1 MRVKNQMKK
10 TVSLFL
16 FMAAFAFGAV
26 VNPSQSSMVILLDD
40 SGLCDSSSGIWKNMQ
55 IGAFLKDH
63 AFYGKSNSIYCRS
76 YDRSMSPSEA
86 ADSLFKGSNTVF
98 QDALTKWGQ
107 SASDLTNRPNKFII
121 IAEGVAGL
129 AVREYIQSKDYQG
142 EIDNVIF
149 FNTPHEGTGYADQYL
164 LNGSSALDKS
174 KTSSDYSEIIPLALT
189 VYLVGGELLEELMM
203 KLLKEAVLGMAQNSG
218 NIKGNFDAFFKGRDE
233 SYKSLMYLAQDL
245 DVEDKAYNDVKEA
258 AQKKGLVL
266 KDYAG
271 STQLL
276 NSYSMLNVY
285 DHPAYNTVYSY
296 GFPTIGNGRRTLDD
310 FADQPKNHVSKE
322 KIQKVLTESVS
333 ATLRKN
339 EKDFVEEHVKRVVSN
354 AMSGDYAS
362 NAMQAASSIAS
373 ELNIPVGQISGYV
386 QDIST
391 LSKLKFNKENLP
403 QSVLKVIS
411 IANKYLPEEFK
422 SELYSTFIDKY
433 SDALSMFDSTKGDA
447 KKGLALI
454 ANNLSN
460 YSINF
465 FDEGTFNV
473 PAASAMGNHVQ
484 AFKESGVFRKGYSL
498 KEHVEKD
505 QVTYTRL
512 NNYLGLV
519 SEAGRKESLR
529 QDIDEGLKI
538 GCGLVGLVASPA
550 ATEVCRVGQF
560 MANVALIA
568 DISST
573 IEDAMDNVGA
583 LEDLRYIAVT
593 KSMEQKENTWN
604 DHNGNERSIE
614 ATDMEKM
621 IFGTPLVSLQT
632 VYKGGDGVD
641 TIVPLALYRTFD
653 SVKSYAD
660 IDRDTATYGYSFP
673 ASEFAEI
680 NRNALDNSSTVMV
693 KDVKYSQRN
702 DFLHKDVRYAALDGF
717 VVKDFIKEYRF
728 IIDDFQPDELL
739 LIKFDFNAKMQIA
752 YERDGNKW
760 KIYRALNNQWEP
772 EPIASMD
779 ESPVQKDGQFVFR
792 PKDIINK
799 GNTKDSILLSALYED
814 GANTVTMYVVN
825 KIGNANTQR
834 INFVFQA
841 VDYIIK
847 ESWPMSF
854 ETVSRMDTVD
864 IFANDWGYGA
874 SLGQYRLI
882 VTSAET
888 ADTVSVFAD
897 SVSGAGAGANYRFW
911 ADLTPVWKKH
921 PLENTTYTLKWDL
934 GFKVKTLKADHTIGE
949 QNIYYNPQVVV
960 RGDTSAPQLMFDSNY
975 VPEVV
980 SLNNNDALAYVI
992 NKDAEDNR
1000 ALRGMRSFIVRK
1012 STREKVTLF
1021 NKTHVTEPSY
1031 EIKGN
1036 GSPVSWSDTVDLY
1049 VQAYDFANSDT
1060 IMKRRLIGIAA
1071 DAGEESWSLV
1081 MQNDTTF
1088 KSCSDTAFKS
1098 CVNGITLHKVIRI
1111 DNEAPRVTNESITV
1125 NSSVDGALPSF
1136 TKHKNGNEVLLNGM
1150 DTLLVSFDIGEN
1162 LLGRDSESVRVELVF
1177 EDSLGVNNNKQKR
1190 YLAEFI
1196 VTGSTK
1202 RFVFDEPDANR
1213 LRDGVYSL
1221 TVNLIDEVGNKS
1233 SKRIAENL
1241 RVDRTPPQIR
1251 GVVLSDVFVTS
1262 VAKIEN
1268 GTAHILQFDD
1278 TRNRSDLACYVKV
1291 NVGTKEGKWKGP
1303 IAETKTKDGGGVNY
1317 KFDVKGATSDTS
1329 HGYWYVYFGCYDDAG
1344 NFGKNMS
1351 FMGVGARYP
1360 EITYPNSTSE
1370 RYNNRVLV
1378 RGIAPNPNDE
1388 WSDNY
1393 GEFNVSWKKQGDPTW
1408 SDSGITYL
1416 VYDKSLS
1423 PSERDLAVWDMS
1435 ELNLAEGNYVLKLSV
1450 RQCDTCGWLSD
1461 ESAVF
1466 VDGFVAGDSPDAPKL
1481 KVTPPVDKQV
1491 AGHVEDV
1498 SIELL
1503 NVPDTSEW
1511 VVKASIEV
1519 PSARDSSVYERVEN
1533 KTFDP
1538 MTLSPFKTPAVATDT
1553 GLSIWQEDD
1562 GNTWHVR
1569 YAGSA
1574 KGVKIVTDTTGL
1586 RRPPYLAIRHID
1598 TTFTW
1603 KTSLEPDSVVH
1614 LDFIMDSIRIKRE
1627 DVNILIPRYN
1637 TTQMWK
1643 VGEDSVHLVFETTSP
1658 FTVDASWL
1666 DSALYRDTLSPVV
1679 YIFPETYKAHI
1690 AWDGLVN
1697 GAFPSG
1703 SLVKVNVV
1711 AYEKGNEKNIIS
1723 KDEQWYLE
1731 YEKTGIEFS
1740 SDNLD
1745 MYYMN
1750 FLGSNEDSSGI
1761 KMADYG
1767 FRFRLTGRSA
1777 KVTAEII
1784 DSTNK
1789 VVYTL
1794 LKDTMV
1800 IATSANQWKTLQ
1812 WNGEKDDHFVQA
1824 GSYKMHFLVKNDT
1837 GIVVDTCYPF
1847 EVSLGAN
1854 IIAAKPDSAGRKVN
1868 FSMAE
1873 AFLDTNGEFRYVGRP
1888 DYILEAKVHGQV
1900 LPEEER
1906 TIDYTWDVYGK
1917 QYPYVYKRTRPS
1929 LGIQRHR
1936 DEFYAT
1942 VVTLVMGETRDF
1954 NGRDRMLGLDDE
1966 CKPQEQNNEYLYRM
1980 QVEKKLFKKGEN
1992 VEVSVDFDPNNNS
2005 LSEGRRIYGFIMVHS
2020 IPLFIGRLNAL
2031 VAIKIYP
2038 ASSFG
2043 EIVHALGGTS
2053 VTGNAFQDA
2062 GQSSPAG
2069 LDWDKVYNKNSYGK
2083 YFELTKMDRW
2093 FSDFGG
2099 QALYYEAVDTNFNV
2113 LKSSDTL
2120 TNRSISTQGN
2130 CKTDDIGS
2138 PELADN
2144 DSNFVCGA
2152 RQAKYEVD
2160 SSTVAKFNPHANM
2173 MTVTLLPY
2181 KTKSNF
2187 VDNYYRENGC
2197 EEYRDSGTDIKVKF
2211 VLDVSPDYWD
2221 PPENRWGTNNLA
2233 NRYVRFDPINKD
2245 LYGDDGYVHKLA
2257 IRKERVPGVDTLVNN
2272 PIPTSYNGIEWVA
2285 DDSLDHG
2292 PTVFESRRLPM
2303 LNVPENPLL
2312 FNDELSVA
2320 DTSIKEPGPE
2330 VKYYASDFYW
2340 RFYLGNK
2347 NETYTAVA
2355 RDQDNNEIGRI
2366 NSDDQYA
2373 LDGDNVY
2380 IVSTEKPYEILFEIA
2395 PAMTFDEAEYAKLI
2409 MPVNTSVVY
2418 PWDRT
2423 SCEVTKPTGYEFY
2436 GCDKW
2441 VSRVHANFHDWNETQ
2456 WRSEFALSNGK
2467 GYIRNPAIDGGVI
2480 RNPLV
2485 AKGTPSDAN
2494 GKSKDSVTAENWNAD
2509 SLAWEFTLSKPEADK
2524 DEFLA
2529 GIFGFRYNVKLNGV
2543 SGWGPPD
2550 TSGHNIRIYNYGTWI
2565 DTSYT
2570 FYRSRDTVFNSV
2582 SSLNNGQRSETIP
2595 LRSVVSQNS
2604 NPGDT
2609 ILASAW
2615 ARNLSIN
2622 TVDIFKRNLLGDTA
2636 LTPHPY
2642 LDASYDSLKKEF
2654 DVTRNSRDIYASR
2667 EDEIITLY
2675 GSVPYEVSEWTIS
2688 YIQNGMRFK
2697 AANGTSKD
2705 SIKASMN
2712 VHQLQGNTSF
2722 FLTYRATSDVVSYQK
2737 LDVHIGELVKA
2748 GEESFVYSMYGNVAV
2763 HFDPGAWE
2771 KDEDVTV
2778 RTMDPSECAECGL
2791 FRNMEPVGPVLEV
2804 LPSHQ
2809 FPEGAEPTVTVDIS
2823 MATLSDEHIDYKN
2836 LKIYK
2841 VNAEKD
2847 SIIPLDNLGGLKLLD
2862 SSGDSCKAQDPYSC
2876 AFVRI
2881 IAKTPT
2887 FSKFVVLDSLKAD
2900 SIEVIDTIPE
2910 EVIEAFSCSQMDNI
2924 WLDTLWMGTANG
2936 WLEFPYL
2943 CSGKSNYLLQLSN
2956 AGNVSA
2962 EHRGASAKP
2971 IVWPVRNTDL
2981 YVLDSAY
2988 QSSIVFYGVD
2998 GNTEQKLGPV
3008 VRLDSVAPVIEN
3020 VETTVS
3026 ENEDGARVIHV
3037 EAEINE
3043 VGGGMAYTTAELFL
3057 GGSLLQSESI
3067 IGDRL
3072 PTFDFILSKK
3082 DLYGC
3087 VGCQATIKVIAQ
3099 DKGRNFDMVVKQTGK
3114 QYPYPLSLVLWYPF
3128 AEGTGDISYEL
3139 LTKDNVYKMHMKLAA
3154 ISNPWQQYYG
3164 VNLFQPT
3171 DSARTPNA
3179 LPPVD
3184 SLRPFTFEFNYKP
3197 GYIQDRLWSILS
3209 FVGKNEWTF
3218 GVGLNARYFLKVG
3231 SSVFYFNTTREGKI
3245 PVHLT
3250 VVVDGV
3256 NVSLYKNG
3264 QYEESIKLDRELLYG
3279 GDVRLQIGT
3288 RNGVPSA
3295 VGVISNLRFYT
3306 SALSAEQIQGIFDG
3320 VVSEETVNFDAVRVV
3335 TLTDRDG
3342 LAIDQSCSAP
3352 GWAYLHQKNAD
3363 NSGVMTWH
3371 ADVNADNY
3379 SLYILHRNYASEESK
3394 VEVSVNGTSVGTFK
3408 LTSTGLWKS
3417 EKVAGVNLNL
3427 KAGVNEISVR
3437 PLGNL
3442 GVVALA
3448 LASTSANLDEHQIG
3462 YNESSWTNPDPKAKV
3477 LMKYESVDNQKWAQV
3492 RFDVSNISDQAL
3504 ENMRLRYYYKGEGE
3518 SVNAVAFHPGTPMSV
3533 VNDAGSVFYAEF
3545 AFTET
3550 VAAYGKA
3557 YYGQG
3562 PLIALH
3568 RLTAPNNYFP
3578 YWDKTDD
3585 PSYLQ
3590 GAETE
3595 YVDATGIAL
3604 LDGEGNLLNEFSCY
3618 DEDGPMQKAKIKV
3631 RAMAKDN
3638 SYGSSSVSD
3647 IVAYV
3652 ENVGN
3657 APVDG
3662 FEMRYYFRDT
3672 AKTEMD
3678 IHWSA
3683 FATNSK
3689 VSAGGDLYYVSFKYD
3704 VLLNSGDKSDYGN
3717 GVQFALHHPNRTNDF
3732 NAADD
3737 PSHYNLNNYEMVEAD
3752 SIVVL
3757 DSSGNLLWGNA
3768 PQPRFSADYV
3778 TKETYAELVHREG
3791 DVIFVNIEENG
3802 YYILETVNA
3811 VGIPLKTLY
3820 SGTWEIGEHSVTI
3833 DMNSLQPSSFIV
3845 LRRGSEILSWG
3856 LLN

>member
-1 MRVKNQMKK
+1 MLKCGLDSNEKIFSL
-10 TVSLFL
+10 SLFL
-16 FMAAFAFGAV
+16 VAFTFGAV

-40 SGLCDSSSGIWKNMQ
+40 SGLCDSSSGTWKTMPVN
-55 IGAFLKDH
+55 AFLKDH
-63 AFYGKSNSIYCRS
+63 AFYGESNSIYCRS
-76 YDRSMSPSEA
+76 YNGSMTPSEA

-107 SASDLTNRPNKFII
+107 GASDLTNRPNKFVI

-189 VYLVGGELLEELMM
+189 VFLVGGEVLEDLMM
-203 KLLKEAVLGMAQNSG
+203 KLLKEAVLGMAQNASK
-218 NIKGNFDAFFKGRDE
+218 IKGNFDIFFDGVNE
-233 SYKSLMYLAQDL
+233 SYKSQLYLAQDL
-245 DVEDKAYNDVKEA
+245 DVEDKVYNEVKEA
-258 AQKKGLVL
+258 AQKKGLNL
-266 KDYAG
+266 ENYAG

-276 NSYSMLNVY
+276 NSYSILNTY
-285 DHPAYNTVYSY
+285 DHPAYNNVYSF
-296 GFPTIGNGRRTLDD
+296 GLPTIGNGRRTLDD

-339 EKDFVEEHVKRVVSN
+339 GKDFVEEHVKRVVSN

-433 SDALSMFDSTKGDA
+433 SDALSMLNSAKGDA
-447 KKGLALI
+447 EKGLALI

-473 PAASAMGNHVQ
+473 PTASAMGNHVQ

-498 KEHVEKD
+498 KEHVEMD
-505 QVTYTRL
+505 NVTYKEL
-512 NNYLGLV
+512 NSYLNLV
-519 SEAGRKESLR
+519 SKAGEKESLR

-538 GCGLVGLVASPA
+538 GCDLVGIVASPA
-550 ATEVCRVGQF
+550 ATEVCRIGQF

-573 IEDAMDNVGA
+573 IEKAIDNVGA
-583 LEDLRYIAVT
+583 LEDLRYVAVA
-593 KSMEQKENTWN
+593 KSMEPIDNTGADSVGWN
-604 DHNGNERSIE
+604 DHNGNWRSIE

-632 VYKGGDGVD
+632 VHKSGNGVD

-660 IDRDTATYGYSFP
+660 IDRDTATYGYLFP

-680 NRNALDNSSTVMV
+680 NRSALTNSSTVMV
-693 KDVKYSQRN
+693 KEVQYNQRN
-702 DFLHKDVRYAALDGF
+702 GFIHKDVRYAALDGF
-717 VVKDFIKEYRF
+717 VVRDFIREYRF
-728 IIDDFQPDELL
+728 IIDDFQPDELR
-739 LIKFDFNAKMQIA
+739 LIKFDFNARMQIA
-752 YERDGNKW
+752 YERDGSTW
-760 KIYRALNNQWEP
+760 KIYRAINNQWEQD
-772 EPIASMD
+772 PIDILS

-792 PKDIINK
+792 PKDIINR

-841 VDYIIK
+841 VDYIID

-882 VTSAET
+882 VTSATT

-975 VPEVV
+975 VPEVI

-992 NKDAEDNR
+992 NKDSLDNR

-1021 NKTHVTEPSY
+1021 NKAHVAEPSY
-1031 EIKGN
+1031 EIKGS
-1036 GSPVSWSDTVDLY
+1036 GSPVSWSDSVDLY
-1049 VQAYDFANSDT
+1049 VQAYDFANPDT
-1060 IMKRRLIGIAA
+1060 IMKNRLIDVAA
-1071 DAGEESWSLV
+1071 DSAKNSWSLV

-1196 VTGSTK
+1196 VTDSTK

-1213 LRDGVYSL
+1213 LRDGAYSL

-1251 GVVLSDVFVTS
+1251 GIVLSDVFVTS

-1291 NVGTKEGKWKGP
+1291 NVGIKEGKWKGP

-1360 EITYPNSTSE
+1360 EITYPNSASE
-1370 RYNNRVLV
+1370 RYNSRVLV

-1461 ESAVF
+1461 ESTVF

-1481 KVTPPVDKQV
+1481 RVTPPSNHV

-1519 PSARDSSVYERVEN
+1519 PSARDSSVYERVKN

-1574 KGVKIVTDTTGL
+1574 KGVKIGTDTTGL

-1603 KTSLEPDSVVH
+1603 KASLEPDSVVH

-1847 EVSLGAN
+1847 KVSLGAN

-1868 FSMAE
+1868 FKMAE
-1873 AFLDTNGEFRYVGRP
+1873 AFLDTNGEYRYVGRP

-1900 LPEEER
+1900 LHEEER
-1906 TIDYTWDVYGK
+1906 TIDYTWDAYGI
-1917 QYPYVYKRTRPS
+1917 QHPYMYKRTNPT
-1929 LGIQRHR
+1929 LGIRRHR
-1936 DEFYAT
+1936 DEFWAT
-1942 VVTLVMGETRDF
+1942 VVTLVLAEGYF
-1954 NGRDRMLGLDDE
+1954 YNGHYIEGSIRTTCDE
-1966 CKPQEQNNEYLYRM
+1966 PRQAFKYQYKIQLQRVY
-1980 QVEKKLFKKGEN
+1980 FKKGET
-1992 VEVSVDFDPNNNS
+1992 VRDIVVDMDPGNYDRTN
-2005 LSEGRRIYGFIMVHS
+2005 RFMYGARWNAFT
-2020 IPLFIGRLNAL
+2020 GRLSRLPAL
-2031 VAIKIYP
+2031 VAIKVYP
-2038 ASSFG
+2038 ASSF
-2043 EIVHALGGTS
+2043 EIIRDRMGFQMS
-2053 VTGNAFQDA
+2053 VVGNAIDDA
-2062 GQSSPAG
+2062 NKGHIDNFPWDSVYLKKSYSNINSVNRMR
-2069 LDWDKVYNKNSYGK
+2069 DWFD
-2083 YFELTKMDRW
+2083 DW
-2093 FSDFGG
+2093 GG
-2099 QALYYEAVDTNFNV
+2099 EPLYYEAVNTEFNV
-2113 LKSSDTL
+2113 GIFTNTL
-2120 TNRSISTQGN
+2120 TNAFDTTSST
-2130 CKTDDIGS
+2130 KTFCEVDQPKDTV
-2138 PELADN
+2138 LTDN
-2144 DSNFVCGA
+2144 DVCGA
-2152 RQAKYEVD
+2152 EKAIEEVD
-2160 SSTVAKFNPHANM
+2160 TAVIKRFNPHAYM
-2173 MTVTLLPY
+2173 MNVELIPADG
-2181 KTKSNF
+2181 KTYTKLQST
-2187 VDNYYRENGC
+2187 
-2197 EEYRDSGTDIKVKF
+2197 EEHCVYVGGTDIRTRF
-2211 VLDVSPDYWD
+2211 VLDIDSSYWD
-2221 PPENRWGTNNLA
+2221 PEWGTNNLA
-2233 NRYVRFDPINKD
+2233 NRYVRFDPTNQI
-2245 LYGDDGYVHKLA
+2245 LYGSDGYLTKLA
-2257 IRKERVPGVDTLVNN
+2257 NREES
-2272 PIPTSYNGIEWVA
+2272 IPTSYNGIEWVP
-2285 DDSLDHG
+2285 DGSLNHG
-2292 PTVFESRRLPM
+2292 PTVFESRLLPI

-2330 VKYYASDFYW
+2330 VTYYASQYSW
-2340 RFYLGNK
+2340 RYYLGK
-2347 NETYTAVA
+2347 RDVTYKAVA
-2355 RDQDNNEIGRI
+2355 KNLAGTVLSTFSSNDLSAIEGKDVNIGSWI
-2366 NSDDQYA
+2366 APYD
-2373 LDGDNVY
+2373 
-2380 IVSTEKPYEILFEIA
+2380 IVFEIA
-2395 PAMTFDEAEYAKLI
+2395 PSVTLKEAKEAQLI
-2409 MPVNTSVVY
+2409 KPVDTTVAY
-2418 PWDRT
+2418 PWDGK
-2423 SCEVTKPTGYEFY
+2423 SCEVIEPTGYEFY

-2441 VSRVHANFHDWNETQ
+2441 VSHVHSNFHDWNDTL
-2456 WRSEFALSNGK
+2456 WKSTFILSNGN
-2467 GYIRNPAIDGGVI
+2467 GFIRNPITDSGVI
-2480 RNPLV
+2480 DDSLA
-2485 AKGTPSDAN
+2485 AKEAPRDIANAN

-2509 SLAWEFTLSKPEADK
+2509 SLAWELTLSKPEADK
-2524 DEFLA
+2524 DE
-2529 GIFGFRYNVKLNGV
+2529 IFSKITPEIYSAKLNGG
-2543 SGWGPPD
+2543 SGWD
-2550 TSGHNIRIYNYGTWI
+2550 TVTSGAVVKLFNKGKWV

-2622 TVDIFKRNLLGDTA
+2622 TVNIFKRNLLGDTA
-2636 LTPHPY
+2636 VTPHPY

-2847 SIIPLDNLGGLKLLD
+2847 SIIPLENLGGLKLLD

-3008 VRLDSVAPVIEN
+3008 VRLDSIAPVIEN

-3082 DLYGC
+3082 ELYGC

-3139 LTKDNVYKMHMKLAA
+3139 LTKDNVHKMHMKLAA

-3218 GVGLNARYFLKVG
+3218 GVGLNSRYFLKVG
-3231 SSVFYFNTTREGKI
+3231 SSVFYFNTKREGKI

-3279 GDVRLQIGT
+3279 GDVKLQIGT

-3618 DEDGPMQKAKIKV
+3618 DEDGPIQKAKIKV
-3631 RAMAKDN
+3631 RAMAKEN
-3638 SYGSSSVSD
+3638 SYELFKISH
-3647 IVAYV
+3647 ITAYV

-3678 IHWSA
+3678 IYWSA

-3717 GVQFALHHPNRTNDF
+3717 GVQFALHHPNGTGDF
-3732 NAADD
+3732 NVTDD
-3737 PSHYNLNNYEMVEAD
+3737 PSHHNLNNYEMVEAD

-3757 DSSGNLLWGNA
+3757 DSRGNLLWGSA
-3768 PQPRFSADYV
+3768 PQPRFGANYV

>member
-1 MRVKNQMKK
+1 M
-10 TVSLFL
+10 
-16 FMAAFAFGAV
+16 
-26 VNPSQSSMVILLDD
+26 
-40 SGLCDSSSGIWKNMQ
+40 
-55 IGAFLKDH
+55 
-63 AFYGKSNSIYCRS
+63 
-76 YDRSMSPSEA
+76 
-86 ADSLFKGSNTVF
+86 
-98 QDALTKWGQ
+98 
-107 SASDLTNRPNKFII
+107 NRPNKFVI

-189 VYLVGGELLEELMM
+189 VYLVGGEFLEELMM

-276 NSYSMLNVY
+276 NSYSMLNSY

-296 GFPTIGNGRRTLDD
+296 GLPTIGNGRRTLND

-322 KIQKVLTESVS
+322 KLQKVLTESVS
-333 ATLRKN
+333 TTLRKN
-339 EKDFVEEHVKRVVSN
+339 GKQFVEENVKSVVSN
-354 AMSGDYAS
+354 AISGDYAS

-433 SDALSMFDSTKGDA
+433 SDALSMLDSTKGDA

-473 PAASAMGNHVQ
+473 PTASAMGNHVQ

-505 QVTYTRL
+505 QVTYAKL
-512 NNYLGLV
+512 NKYLGLV
-519 SEAGRKESLR
+519 SKAGEKESLR
-529 QDIDEGLKI
+529 QDIDEGLKAGCAAI
-538 GCGLVGLVASPA
+538 GVVASPA
-550 ATEVCRVGQF
+550 ATEVCRIGQF

-573 IEDAMDNVGA
+573 IEDAVKNVGA
-583 LEDLRYIAVT
+583 LKELRYVAVT
-593 KSMEQKENTWN
+593 KSMEQKEKFWN
-604 DHNGNERSIE
+604 DHNGEEQSIE
-614 ATDMEKM
+614 VSDMESM
-621 IFGTPLVSLQT
+621 IFGPPLVSLQT
-632 VYKGGDGVD
+632 VRKSGSGVD
-641 TIVPLALYRTFD
+641 TIVPLALYTTFEG
-653 SVKSYAD
+653 VKSYAD
-660 IDRDTATYGYSFP
+660 IDGDSAAYGYLFP
-673 ASEFAEI
+673 TSEFAEI
-680 NRNALDNSSTVMV
+680 DRSVLTNSSAVML
-693 KDVKYSQRN
+693 KDVQYEQRN
-702 DFLHKDVRYAALDGF
+702 GFLHKDVRYAALDGF
-717 VVKDFIKEYRF
+717 TVRDFIREYRF
-728 IIDDFQPDELL
+728 IIDDFQPDELR
-739 LIKFDFNAKMQIA
+739 LIKFDFNARMQIA
-752 YERDGNKW
+752 YERDGSTW
-760 KIYRALNNQWEP
+760 KIYRATNNQWEP
-772 EPIASMD
+772 EPID
-779 ESPVQKDGQFVFR
+779 VLGKSPVQKDGQFVFR
-792 PKDIINK
+792 PKDIINR
-799 GNTKDSILLSALYED
+799 GIAKDSILLSALYED
-814 GANTVTMYVVN
+814 GANTVTMHVVN
-825 KIGNANTQR
+825 KIGNTNTQR
-834 INFVFQA
+834 INFRFQA
-841 VDYIIK
+841 VDYIID
-847 ESWPMSF
+847 ESWPKSF
-854 ETVSRMDTVD
+854 EAVSRMDTVD
-864 IFANDWGYGA
+864 LFANDWGYGA

-888 ADTVSVFAD
+888 SDTVSV
-897 SVSGAGAGANYRFW
+897 SVDRVGGAGARYRFW
-911 ADLTPVWKKH
+911 ADLTPIWKKH
-921 PLENTTYTLKWDL
+921 PFENTTYTLKWDL
-934 GFKVKTLKADHTIGE
+934 GFKVKTLKADNTVGE
-949 QNIYYNPQVVV
+949 QDIYYNPQVVV

-980 SLNNNDALAYVI
+980 SLNNDVALAYVI
-992 NKDAEDNR
+992 NTDSVDNR

-1012 STREKVTLF
+1012 STGEKVILF
-1021 NKTHVTEPSY
+1021 NKAHVTEPSY
-1031 EIKGN
+1031 EIKGS
-1036 GSPVSWSDTVDLY
+1036 GSPVSWSDSVDLY
-1049 VQAYDFANSDT
+1049 VQAYDFANPDT
-1060 IMKRRLIGIAA
+1060 VTKRQLLSVVA
-1071 DAGEESWSLV
+1071 DAAKSSWDSV
-1081 MQNDTTF
+1081 MVN
-1088 KSCSDTAFKS
+1088 DTAFKPGI
-1098 CVNGITLHKVIRI
+1098 NGISIHKVILV
-1111 DNEAPRVTNESITV
+1111 DNEAPQVSNESITV
-1125 NSSVDGALPSF
+1125 NNSVDGALPTF

-1177 EDSLGVNNNKQKR
+1177 EDSLGEGNIKQKR
-1190 YLAEFI
+1190 YLADFS
-1196 VTGSTK
+1196 VTGSTN
-1202 RFVFDEPDANR
+1202 RFVFEEPDANR
-1213 LRDGVYSL
+1213 LRDGIYSL
-1221 TVNLIDEVGNKS
+1221 TVTLIDEAGNKS

-1241 RVDRTPPQIR
+1241 RVDRTRPDVR
-1251 GVVLSDVFVTS
+1251 GISLSDVFVTS

-1268 GTAHILQFDD
+1268 GTAHIIQFDD
-1278 TRNRSDLACYVKV
+1278 ARNRSDLACYVKV
-1291 NVGTKEGKWKGP
+1291 NVDTKEGKWKGP
-1303 IAETKTKDGGGVNY
+1303 IAETESKAGVSVNH

-1351 FMGVGARYP
+1351 FIGVGARYP
-1360 EITYPNSTSE
+1360 EITYPNSASE

-1388 WSDNY
+1388 WGDNH
-1393 GEFNVSWKKQGDPTW
+1393 GEFSVSWKKEGDPTW

-1423 PSERDLAVWDMS
+1423 PSERDLAVWEMS
-1435 ELNLAEGNYVLKLSV
+1435 GLNLTEGNYVLRLSV
-1450 RQCDTCGWLSD
+1450 RQCDTCEWLSN
-1461 ESAVF
+1461 ESTVF
-1466 VDGFVAGDSPDAPKL
+1466 VDEFTAGDLSDAPKL
-1481 KVTPPVDKQV
+1481 VITPPVGNHV
-1491 AGHVEDV
+1491 AGHFEDI

-1511 VVKASIEV
+1511 LVKASIEA
-1519 PSARDSSVYERVEN
+1519 PSPKDSSVYMRVME

-1538 MTLSPFKTPAVATDT
+1538 MTLSPFKTPAVTSDT

-1562 GNTWHVR
+1562 GITWHVR
-1569 YAGSA
+1569 YAGKA
-1574 KGVKIVTDTTGL
+1574 KGVKVVADTTGL

-1603 KTSLEPDSVVH
+1603 KTFVEPDSVVH
-1614 LDFIMDSIRIKRE
+1614 LGFIMDSIRIKRE
-1627 DVNILIPRYN
+1627 DINILVPRYN

-1643 VGEDSVHLVFETTSP
+1643 VGADSVHLIFETTLP
-1658 FTVDASWL
+1658 FAVDASWI
-1666 DSALYRDTLSPVV
+1666 DSASYRDTFSPVV
-1679 YIFPETYKAHI
+1679 YIFPETYKAHV
-1690 AWDGLVN
+1690 AWNGLVN
-1697 GAFPSG
+1697 GAYSSG

-1723 KDEQWYLE
+1723 KGEQWYLK

-1740 SDNLD
+1740 LNNLD
-1745 MYYMN
+1745 KYYMD
-1750 FLGSNEDSSGI
+1750 FLGPNEDSSGT

-1767 FRFRLTGRSA
+1767 FRFKLTGRSA
-1777 KVTAEII
+1777 YVTAEII
-1784 DSTNK
+1784 DSDNNN
-1789 VVYTL
+1789 VRTL
-1794 LKDTMV
+1794 MKDSLV

-1812 WNGEKDDHFVQA
+1812 WNGEGDDHFVHA
-1824 GSYKMHFLVKNDT
+1824 GLYKMHFLVKDDT

-1854 IIAAKPDSAGRKVN
+1854 IIAAKPDSTGRKVN
-1868 FSMAE
+1868 FKMAE
-1873 AFLDTNGEFRYVGRP
+1873 AFLDTNGEYRYVGRP
-1888 DYILEAKVHGQV
+1888 DYILKTKVSGTV
-1900 LPEEER
+1900 LPEDER
-1906 TIDYTWDVYGK
+1906 TIDYTWDVYGL
-1917 QYPYVYKRTRPS
+1917 QHPYMYKRTRPS
-1929 LGIQRHR
+1929 LGIRR
-1936 DEFYAT
+1936 YRNGFWAT
-1942 VVTLVMGETRDF
+1942 VVTLVIGETMDF
-1954 NGRDRMLGLDDE
+1954 NGKWQKGWPDTKCREVAEL
-1966 CKPQEQNNEYLYRM
+1966 NEYRYKIYAERKFF
-1980 QVEKKLFKKGEN
+1980 EKGQD
-1992 VEVSVDFDPNNNS
+1992 VIIPFDLHPENS
-2005 LSEGRRIYGFIMVHS
+2005 LQNDDHIYGYLNETSFA
-2020 IPLFIGRLNAL
+2020 LTQRTRLNAL
-2031 VAIKIYP
+2031 VAVKIYP
-2038 ASSFG
+2038 ASSFPKIYNRMGDSSYVIGNVVYDVNKTKTSEVPWDSVYKKSYYEQNDSYMKEWFDDWGG
-2043 EIVHALGGTS
+2043 E
-2053 VTGNAFQDA
+2053 
-2062 GQSSPAG
+2062 P
-2069 LDWDKVYNKNSYGK
+2069 
-2083 YFELTKMDRW
+2083 
-2093 FSDFGG
+2093 
-2099 QALYYEAVDTNFNV
+2099 LYYEAVNTKFDARKKRELLYNTFDTA
-2113 LKSSDTL
+2113 SSTK
-2120 TNRSISTQGN
+2120 TI
-2130 CKTDDIGS
+2130 CKTDNPLDTVLT
-2138 PELADN
+2138 ED
-2144 DSNFVCGA
+2144 DEKFVCGA
-2152 RQAKYEVD
+2152 RTAEDEV
-2160 SSTVAKFNPHANM
+2160 SKTVITQFNPHAFMMQVGLFPMGDINM
-2173 MTVTLLPY
+2173 
-2181 KTKSNF
+2181 F
-2187 VDNYYRENGC
+2187 VVPNYN
-2197 EEYRDSGTDIKVKF
+2197 EEHCHLKGSGTDLRMNF
-2211 VLDVSPDYWD
+2211 VLRVDSSYWD
-2221 PPENRWGTNNLA
+2221 PEWGTNNLA
-2233 NRYVRFDPINKD
+2233 NRYVRFDPMNKT
-2245 LYGDDGYVHKLA
+2245 LYGEDGYIYKLA
-2257 IRKERVPGVDTLVNN
+2257 MRENN
-2272 PIPTSYNGIEWVA
+2272 PIPTSYNGIEWSS
-2285 DDSLDHG
+2285 DGSYNNG
-2292 PTVFESRRLPM
+2292 PTVFESRQLPI

-2312 FNDELSVA
+2312 FNDELGMA

-2330 VKYYASDFYW
+2330 VRYYESVFSW
-2340 RFYLGNK
+2340 RFYLGK
-2347 NETYTAVA
+2347 GDVTYTAVA
-2355 RDQDNNEIGRI
+2355 RDQEGNEIASFS
-2366 NSDDQYA
+2366 SDDPCA
-2373 LDGDNVY
+2373 LAGEDVY
-2380 IVSTEKPYEILFEIA
+2380 IDQKQNPYEILFEIA
-2395 PAMTFDEAEYAKLI
+2395 PSMTFDEARNASLI
-2409 MPVNTSVVY
+2409 MPVDKTVDY
-2418 PWDRT
+2418 PWDGG
-2423 SCEVTKPTGYEFY
+2423 SCDVDAIVGYHFY

-2441 VSRVHANFHDWNETQ
+2441 VSRVHSNFHDWNDSL
-2456 WRSEFALSNGK
+2456 WKSKLALSNGK
-2467 GYIRNPAIDGGVI
+2467 GYIRNPVTDGGVI
-2480 RNPLV
+2480 RNPLAAIETPRDV
-2485 AKGTPSDAN
+2485 ANAN
-2494 GKSKDSVTAENWNAD
+2494 GISKYSVTAESWNGARG
-2509 SLAWEFTLSKPEADK
+2509 AWEYSLSRPEADK

-2529 GIFGFRYNVKLNGV
+2529 DITAFRYNLKLNSE
-2543 SGWGPPD
+2543 SGWDVDSSGPVFRVFNP
-2550 TSGHNIRIYNYGTWI
+2550 GKWV

-2615 ARNLSIN
+2615 ARNLSID
-2622 TVDIFKRNLLGDTA
+2622 TVNIFKRNLLGDTA

-2654 DVTRNSRDIYASR
+2654 DVTRNSNDIYASR

-2697 AANGTSKD
+2697 VADGTSRD

-2712 VHQLQGNTSF
+2712 VNQLQGNTSF
-2722 FLTYRATSDVVSYQK
+2722 FLTYRGASDVISYQQ
-2737 LDVHIGELVKA
+2737 LDVHIGERVEA
-2748 GEESFVYSMYGNVAV
+2748 GKESFVYSMYGNVFI
-2763 HFDPGAWE
+2763 HFDQGAWE
-2771 KDEDVTV
+2771 RDEDVTV
-2778 RTMDPSECAECGL
+2778 RTMDPSECGECAL
-2791 FRNMEPVGPVLEV
+2791 FRNMVPVGPVLEV
-2804 LPSHQ
+2804 LPSHK

-2823 MATLSDEHIDYKN
+2823 MATLKSENVDYEN

-2841 VNAEKD
+2841 VSAEKD
-2847 SIIPLDNLGGLKLLD
+2847 SIIPLERLGGLKLLD
-2862 SSGDSCKAQDPYSC
+2862 SSGNDCLAQDQDPYSC
-2876 AFVRI
+2876 TFVRI

-2887 FSKFVVLDSLKAD
+2887 FSKFVILDSLKAD
-2900 SIEVIDTIPE
+2900 DIEIIDSIPE
-2910 EVIEAFSCSQMDNI
+2910 IIEEFSCSQMDSI

-2936 WLEFPYL
+2936 WLEYPYL
-2943 CSGKSNYLLQLSN
+2943 CSGKSNYLLQLNN

-2988 QSSIVFYGVD
+2988 QSSIVFYGID
-2998 GNTEQKLGPV
+2998 GNTEQKLGST

-3020 VETTVS
+3020 VESSIS
-3026 ENEDGARVIHV
+3026 ENEEGTRVVHV

-3043 VGGGMAYTTAELFL
+3043 VGSGIAYTTAELFL
-3057 GGSLLQSESI
+3057 GGTLLQSKSI

-3072 PTFDFILSKK
+3072 PSFDFILSKK

-3099 DKGRNFDMVVKQTGK
+3099 DKGHNFDMVVKQTEK

-3128 AEGTGDISYEL
+3128 AEGTGDIAHEL
-3139 LTKDNVYKMHMKLAA
+3139 LTKDDGKRMHMNLATL
-3154 ISNPWQQYYG
+3154 SNPWQQFYG
-3164 VNLFQPT
+3164 VSLFKQA
-3171 DSARTPNA
+3171 DSARSPNA
-3179 LPPVD
+3179 LEPLD

-3209 FVGKNEWTF
+3209 FVVKNEWTF
-3218 GVGLNARYFLKVG
+3218 GIGLGSRYFLKVG
-3231 SSVFYFNTTREGKI
+3231 SSVFYFNTKREGKI
-3245 PVHLT
+3245 PVHLA

-3264 QYEESIKLDRELLYG
+3264 QYEESIKLDHELLYG
-3279 GDVRLQIGT
+3279 GGGKLQIGA
-3288 RNGVPSA
+3288 RDGLPSA
-3295 VGVISNLRFYT
+3295 VGEISNLRFYS
-3306 SALSAEQIQGIFDG
+3306 SALSADQIQDIFNG
-3320 VVSEETVNFDAVRVV
+3320 VVSEETVNFEAVRVV
-3335 TLTDRDG
+3335 TLTDREG
-3342 LAIDQSCSAP
+3342 LIVDQSCSAP
-3352 GWAYLHQKNAD
+3352 GKAYLRQKNAD
-3363 NSGVMTWH
+3363 NSGIMTWKT
-3371 ADVNADNY
+3371 DVNADNY
-3379 SLYILHRNYASEESK
+3379 YLYILHRNYVSEESK
-3394 VEVSVNGTSVGTFK
+3394 VEISVNGASVGIFK
-3408 LTSTGLWKS
+3408 LSSTGYWKS
-3417 EKVAGVNLNL
+3417 EKVTGVNLDL
-3427 KAGVNEISVR
+3427 KAGINEISIR

-3448 LASTSANLDEHQIG
+3448 LASTSANIDERQIG

-3477 LMKYESVDNQKWAQV
+3477 LMKYESVDDKKWAQV
-3492 RFDVSNISDQAL
+3492 RFDVRNITDHAL
-3504 ENMRLRYYYKGEGE
+3504 ENMRIRYYYKGEGE
-3518 SVNAVAFHPGTPMSV
+3518 SVNAVSFYPGSPMSV
-3533 VNDAGSVFYAEF
+3533 INDAGSVFYAEF
-3545 AFTET
+3545 AFTEPI
-3550 VAAYGKA
+3550 AAYGKA

-3562 PLIALH
+3562 PLIGLH
-3568 RLTAPNNYFP
+3568 RLTAPNSYFP

-3595 YVDATGIAL
+3595 YVNATGIAL

-3631 RAMAKDN
+3631 RAMARDN

-3652 ENVGN
+3652 ENIGN
-3657 APVDG
+3657 VAVDG

-3678 IHWSA
+3678 IHWNA
-3683 FATNSK
+3683 FATSSK
-3689 VSAGGDLYYVSFKYD
+3689 VNAGGDLYYASFKYD
-3704 VLLNSGDKSDYGN
+3704 VILNSGDKTDYGS

-3732 NAADD
+3732 NVADD

-3757 DSSGNLLWGNA
+3757 DSRGNLLWGNA

-3791 DVIFVNIEENG
+3791 DVIYVDIEENG

-3820 SGTWEIGEHSVTI
+3820 RGTWDIGEHSVTI

>member
-26 VNPSQSSMVILLDD
+26 VSPSQSSIVIFLDE
-40 SGLCDSSSGIWKNMQ
+40 SGLCNNSSGIWEMQ
-55 IGAFLKDH
+55 LNAFLKDH

-76 YDRSMSPSEA
+76 YNGSMSPSEA
-86 ADSLFKGSNTVF
+86 ADSLFRGANTVF
-98 QDALTKWGQ
+98 QDALTEWEKGEN
-107 SASDLTNRPNKFII
+107 ASNFVNRPNKFVI

-149 FNTPHEGTGYADQYL
+149 FNTPHEGAGFADQYL
-164 LNGSSALDKS
+164 LNKTSALKKS
-174 KTSSDYSEIIPLALT
+174 TTPSDYSEIIPLALA
-189 VYLVGGELLEELMM
+189 VYLVGGDVLEDLMM
-203 KLLKEAVLGMAQNSG
+203 KLLKEAVLGMAQNPDK
-218 NIKGNFDAFFKGRDE
+218 IKGKFNEFFDGRDE

-245 DVEDKAYNDVKEA
+245 DVEDKAYNEVKEA

-276 NSYSMLNVY
+276 NSYSMLNSY

-296 GFPTIGNGRRTLDD
+296 GLPTIGNGRRTLDD
-310 FADQPKNHVSKE
+310 FIDQPKNHVSKE
-322 KIQKVLTESVS
+322 KIQKVLTESVLAS
-333 ATLRKN
+333 LRKN
-339 EKDFVEEHVKRVVSN
+339 GKQFVEENVSSVVSS
-354 AMSGDYAS
+354 AMSGDFAS
-362 NAMQAASSIAS
+362 NAMQAANRIAS
-373 ELNIPVGQISGYV
+373 ELNIPVNQISGYV

-411 IANKYLPEEFK
+411 IANKYLPEEFR

-433 SDALSMFDSTKGDA
+433 SDALSMLDSTKGDA

-473 PAASAMGNHVQ
+473 PTASAMGNHVQ

-505 QVTYTRL
+505 QVTYAKL
-512 NNYLGLV
+512 NKYLGLV
-519 SEAGRKESLR
+519 SKAGEKESLR
-529 QDIDEGLKI
+529 QDIDEGLKAGCAAI
-538 GCGLVGLVASPA
+538 GVVASPA
-550 ATEVCRVGQF
+550 ATEVCRIGQF

-573 IEDAMDNVGA
+573 IEDAVENVGA
-583 LEDLRYIAVT
+583 LKELRYVAVT
-593 KSMEQKENTWN
+593 KSMEQKEKFWN
-604 DHNGNERSIE
+604 DHNGEEQSIE
-614 ATDMEKM
+614 VSDMESM
-621 IFGTPLVSLQT
+621 IFGPPLVSLQT
-632 VYKGGDGVD
+632 VRKSGSGVD
-641 TIVPLALYRTFD
+641 TIVPLALYTTFE

-660 IDRDTATYGYSFP
+660 IYRDSATYGYLFP
-673 ASEFAEI
+673 TTEFAEI
-680 NRNALDNSSTVMV
+680 NRSALTNSTAVMV
-693 KDVKYSQRN
+693 KDVQYKQRN
-702 DFLHKDVRYAALDGF
+702 GFLHKDVRYAALDGF
-717 VVKDFIKEYRF
+717 TVRDFIREYRF
-728 IIDDFQPDELL
+728 IIDDFQPDELR
-739 LIKFDFNAKMQIA
+739 LIKFDFNARMQIA
-752 YERDGNKW
+752 YERDGSTW
-760 KIYRALNNQWEP
+760 KIYRATANQWEP
-772 EPIASMD
+772 NPID
-779 ESPVQKDGQFVFR
+779 ILTESPVQKDGSFVFR
-792 PKDIINK
+792 PKDIINR

-814 GANTVTMYVVN
+814 GANTITMYVVN
-825 KIGNANTQR
+825 KVGYANTQR
-834 INFVFQA
+834 IKFRFQA
-841 VDYIIK
+841 VDYIID

-874 SLGQYRLI
+874 SLGQYRLV

-888 ADTVSVFAD
+888 SDTVSV
-897 SVSGAGAGANYRFW
+897 SVDREGGAGARYRFW
-911 ADLTPVWKKH
+911 ADLTPIWKKH
-921 PLENTTYTLKWDL
+921 PFENTTYTLKWDL
-934 GFKVKTLKADHTIGE
+934 GFKVKTLKADNTVGE
-949 QNIYYNPQVVV
+949 QDIYYNPQVVV

-980 SLNNNDALAYVI
+980 SLNNDVALAYVI
-992 NKDAEDNR
+992 NTDSVDNR

-1012 STREKVTLF
+1012 STGEKVILF
-1021 NKTHVTEPSY
+1021 NKAHVTEPSY
-1031 EIKGN
+1031 EIKGS
-1036 GSPVSWSDTVDLY
+1036 GSPISWSDSVDLY
-1049 VQAYDFANSDT
+1049 VQAYDFANPDT
-1060 IMKRRLIGIAA
+1060 VTKRQLLSVVA
-1071 DAGEESWSLV
+1071 DAAKSSWDSV
-1081 MQNDTTF
+1081 MVN
-1088 KSCSDTAFKS
+1088 DTAFKPGI
-1098 CVNGITLHKVIRI
+1098 NGISIHKVILV

-1196 VTGSTK
+1196 VTDSTK

-1251 GVVLSDVFVTS
+1251 GIVLSDVFVTS

-1268 GTAHILQFDD
+1268 GTAHIIQFDD
-1278 TRNRSDLACYVKV
+1278 ARNRSDLACYVKV
-1291 NVGTKEGKWKGP
+1291 NVDSKEGKWKGP

-1360 EITYPNSTSE
+1360 EITYPRSGSE
-1370 RYNNRVLV
+1370 RYNSRVLV

-1388 WSDNY
+1388 WGDNH
-1393 GEFNVSWKKQGDPTW
+1393 GEFSVSWKKEGTSTW

-1416 VYDKSLS
+1416 VYDRSLS
-1423 PSERDLAVWDMS
+1423 PSARDLAVWEMS
-1435 ELNLAEGNYVLKLSV
+1435 GLNLTEGNYVLRLSV
-1450 RQCDTCGWLSD
+1450 RQCDTCEWLSN
-1461 ESAVF
+1461 ESTVF
-1466 VDGFVAGDSPDAPKL
+1466 VDEFTAGDLSDAPKL
-1481 KVTPPVDKQV
+1481 VITPPVGNHV
-1491 AGHVEDV
+1491 AGHFEDI

-1503 NVPDTSEW
+1503 NIPDTSEW
-1511 VVKASIEV
+1511 LVKASIEA
-1519 PSARDSSVYERVEN
+1519 PSPKDSSVYMRVME

-1538 MTLSPFKTPAVATDT
+1538 MTLSPFKTPAVTSDT

-1562 GNTWHVR
+1562 GITWHVR
-1569 YAGSA
+1569 YAGKA
-1574 KGVKIVTDTTGL
+1574 KGVKVVADTTGL

-1603 KTSLEPDSVVH
+1603 KTFVEPDSVVH
-1614 LDFIMDSIRIKRE
+1614 LGFIMDSIRIKRE
-1627 DVNILIPRYN
+1627 DVNILVPRYN

-1643 VGEDSVHLVFETTSP
+1643 VGADSVHLIFETTSP
-1658 FTVDASWL
+1658 FAVDASWI
-1666 DSALYRDTLSPVV
+1666 DSASYRDTLSPVV
-1679 YIFPETYKAHI
+1679 YIFPETYKAHV
-1690 AWDGLVN
+1690 AWNGLVN
-1697 GAFPSG
+1697 GAYSSG

-1723 KDEQWYLE
+1723 KGEQWYLK

-1740 SDNLD
+1740 LNNLD
-1745 MYYMN
+1745 KYYMD
-1750 FLGSNEDSSGI
+1750 FLGPNEDSSGT

-1767 FRFRLTGRSA
+1767 FRFKLTGRSA
-1777 KVTAEII
+1777 YVTAEII
-1784 DSTNK
+1784 DSDNNN
-1789 VVYTL
+1789 VRTL
-1794 LKDTMV
+1794 MKDSLV

-1812 WNGEKDDHFVQA
+1812 WNGEGDDHFVHA
-1824 GSYKMHFLVKNDT
+1824 GLYKMHFLVKNDT

-1854 IIAAKPDSAGRKVN
+1854 IIAAKPDSSGRKVN
-1868 FSMAE
+1868 FKMAE
-1873 AFLDTNGEFRYVGRP
+1873 AFLDTNGEYRYVGRP
-1888 DYILEAKVHGQV
+1888 DYILKAKVSGTV

-1906 TIDYTWDVYGK
+1906 TIDYTWDVYGL
-1917 QYPYVYKRTRPS
+1917 QHPYMYKRTRPA
-1929 LGIQRHR
+1929 LGIRRHR
-1936 DEFYAT
+1936 NGFWAT
-1942 VVTLVMGETRDF
+1942 VVTLVIGETADY
-1954 NGRDRMLGLDDE
+1954 NGRYKDWRDYDEVDDIWGEE
-1966 CKPQEQNNEYLYRM
+1966 CVAVEENNEYHYKIS
-1980 QVEKKLFKKGEN
+1980 VERKYFENGED
-1992 VEVSVDFDPNNNS
+1992 VIIPFDLHPENRYKTN
-2005 LSEGRRIYGFIMVHS
+2005 EHIYGFVKATSWVPGSKPQRKYLHT
-2020 IPLFIGRLNAL
+2020 LAA
-2031 VAIKIYP
+2031 VKVYP
-2038 ASSFG
+2038 ASSYNHIYDLMKQSSFVVG
-2043 EIVHALGGTS
+2043 DAIA
-2053 VTGNAFQDA
+2053 DA
-2062 GQSSPAG
+2062 GVKKSEKS
-2069 LDWDKVYNKNSYGK
+2069 WSWIYNKSK
-2083 YFELTKMDRW
+2083 YTRTDSWLSQW
-2093 FSDFGG
+2093 FRDFGG
-2099 QALYYEAVDTNFNV
+2099 QTLYFEAVNRGFNV
-2113 LKSSDTL
+2113 RTNSAVLENAFDTTSSTKTVCEVDQPRDSDL
-2120 TNRSISTQGN
+2120 T
-2130 CKTDDIGS
+2130 
-2138 PELADN
+2138 DN
-2144 DSNFVCGA
+2144 AVCGA
-2152 RQAKYEVD
+2152 EKAFQEAD
-2160 SSTVAKFNPHANM
+2160 SVTVAKFNPHAYMMKVSIVPMGDINM
-2173 MTVTLLPY
+2173 FADT
-2181 KTKSNF
+2181 NF
-2187 VDNYYRENGC
+2187 AEDHCRMQG
-2197 EEYRDSGTDIKVKF
+2197 SGTDIRMNF
-2211 VLDVSPDYWD
+2211 VLRVDSNYWE
-2221 PPENRWGTNNLA
+2221 PEWGTNNLA
-2233 NRYVRFDPINKD
+2233 NRYVRFDPTNQT
-2245 LYGDDGYVHKLA
+2245 LYGGDGYLTKLA
-2257 IRKERVPGVDTLVNN
+2257 NRG
-2272 PIPTSYNGIEWVA
+2272 IPTSYNGSEWIP
-2285 DDSLDHG
+2285 DGSLNHG
-2292 PTVFESRRLPM
+2292 PTVFESRLLPI

-2312 FNDELSVA
+2312 FNDELGVA

-2330 VKYYASDFYW
+2330 VTYYASQYSW
-2340 RFYLGNK
+2340 RYYLGK
-2347 NETYTAVA
+2347 RDVTYKAVA
-2355 RDQDNNEIGRI
+2355 KNLAGTVLSTFSSNDSSAIEGKDVNIGSWI
-2366 NSDDQYA
+2366 APYD
-2373 LDGDNVY
+2373 
-2380 IVSTEKPYEILFEIA
+2380 IVFEIA
-2395 PAMTFDEAEYAKLI
+2395 PSVTLNEAKDAQLI
-2409 MPVNTSVVY
+2409 KPVNTTVAY

-2441 VSRVHANFHDWNETQ
+2441 VSHVHSNFHDWNDTL
-2456 WRSEFALSNGK
+2456 WKSTFILSNGN
-2467 GYIRNPAIDGGVI
+2467 GFIRNPITDSGVI
-2480 RNPLV
+2480 GDSLA
-2485 AKGTPSDAN
+2485 AKEAPRDIANAN

-2509 SLAWEFTLSKPEADK
+2509 SLAWELTLSKPEADK
-2524 DEFLA
+2524 DE
-2529 GIFGFRYNVKLNGV
+2529 IFSEITPEIYSAKLNGG
-2543 SGWGPPD
+2543 SGWD
-2550 TSGHNIRIYNYGTWI
+2550 TVTSGAVVKLFNKRKWV

-2615 ARNLSIN
+2615 ARNLSID
-2622 TVDIFKRNLLGDTA
+2622 TVNIFKRNLLGDTA

-2697 AANGTSKD
+2697 VADGTSRD

-2712 VHQLQGNTSF
+2712 VNQLQGNTSF
-2722 FLTYRATSDVVSYQK
+2722 FLTYRGASDVISYQQ
-2737 LDVHIGELVKA
+2737 LDVHIGERVEA
-2748 GEESFVYSMYGNVAV
+2748 GKESFVYSMYGNVFI
-2763 HFDPGAWE
+2763 HFDQGAWE
-2771 KDEDVTV
+2771 RDEDVTV

-2809 FPEGAEPTVTVDIS
+2809 FPKGAEPTVTVDIS

-2887 FSKFVVLDSLKAD
+2887 FSKFVILDSLKAD
-2900 SIEVIDTIPE
+2900 DIEIIDSIPE
-2910 EVIEAFSCSQMDNI
+2910 IIEEFSCSQMDSI

-3008 VRLDSVAPVIEN
+3008 VRLDSIAPVIEN

-3082 DLYGC
+3082 ELYGC

-3154 ISNPWQQYYG
+3154 LSNPWQQYYG

-3218 GVGLNARYFLKVG
+3218 GVGLNSRYFLKVG
-3231 SSVFYFNTTREGKI
+3231 SSVFYFNTKREGKI

-3394 VEVSVNGTSVGTFK
+3394 VEVSVNGTSVGIFK

-3448 LASTSANLDEHQIG
+3448 LASTSANIDERQIG

-3477 LMKYESVDNQKWAQV
+3477 FMKYESVDDKKWAQV
-3492 RFDVSNISDQAL
+3492 RFDVRNITDHAL
-3504 ENMRLRYYYKGEGE
+3504 ENMRIRYYYKGEGE
-3518 SVNAVAFHPGTPMSV
+3518 SVNAVSFYPGSPMSV
-3533 VNDAGSVFYAEF
+3533 INDAGSVFYAEF
-3545 AFTET
+3545 AFTEPI
-3550 VAAYGKA
+3550 AAYGKA

-3562 PLIALH
+3562 PLIGLH
-3568 RLTAPNNYFP
+3568 RLTAPNSYFP

-3631 RAMAKDN
+3631 RAMARDN

-3678 IHWSA
+3678 IHWNA
-3683 FATNSK
+3683 FATSSK
-3689 VSAGGDLYYVSFKYD
+3689 VNAGGDLYYASFKYD
-3704 VLLNSGDKSDYGN
+3704 VILNSGDKTDYGS

-3732 NAADD
+3732 NVADD

-3757 DSSGNLLWGNA
+3757 DSRGNLLWGNA

-3791 DVIFVNIEENG
+3791 DVIYVDIEENG

-3820 SGTWEIGEHSVTI
+3820 RGTWDIGEHSVTI

>member
-40 SGLCDSSSGIWKNMQ
+40 SGLCDSSSGTWKNIQ
-55 IGAFLKDH
+55 VGVFLKDH

-76 YDRSMSPSEA
+76 YNGSMSPSEA
-86 ADSLFKGSNTVF
+86 ADSLFRGANTVF
-98 QDALTKWGQ
+98 QDALTEWEKGEN
-107 SASDLTNRPNKFII
+107 ASNFVNRPNKFVI

-149 FNTPHEGTGYADQYL
+149 FNTPHEGAGFADQYL
-164 LNGSSALDKS
+164 LNKTSALKKS
-174 KTSSDYSEIIPLALT
+174 TTPSDYSEIIPLALAA
-189 VYLVGGELLEELMM
+189 YLVGGEVLEDLMM
-203 KLLKEAVLGMAQNSG
+203 KLLKEAVLGMAQNPQK
-218 NIKGNFDAFFKGRDE
+218 IKKNFNTFFDGGDE

-245 DVEDKAYNDVKEA
+245 DVEDKAYNEVKEA

-276 NSYSMLNVY
+276 NSYSMLNSY

-296 GFPTIGNGRRTLDD
+296 GLPTIGNGRRTLDD

-322 KIQKVLTESVS
+322 KLQKVLTESVS
-333 ATLRKN
+333 TTLRKN
-339 EKDFVEEHVKRVVSN
+339 GKQFENDLVKDVVSR

-529 QDIDEGLKI
+529 QDIDEGLKVGCAAI
-538 GCGLVGLVASPA
+538 GAVASPA
-550 ATEVCRVGQF
+550 ATEVCRIGQF

-573 IEDAMDNVGA
+573 IEDAVENVGA
-583 LEDLRYIAVT
+583 LKELRYVAVT
-593 KSMEQKENTWN
+593 KSMEQKEKFWN
-604 DHNGNERSIE
+604 DHNGEEQSIE
-614 ATDMEKM
+614 VSDMESM
-621 IFGTPLVSLQT
+621 IFGPPLVSLQT
-632 VYKGGDGVD
+632 VRKSGSGVD
-641 TIVPLALYRTFD
+641 TIVPLALYTTFE

-660 IDRDTATYGYSFP
+660 IYRDSATYGYLFP
-673 ASEFAEI
+673 TTEFAEI
-680 NRNALDNSSTVMV
+680 NRSALTNSTAVMV
-693 KDVKYSQRN
+693 KDVQYEQRN
-702 DFLHKDVRYAALDGF
+702 GFLHKDVRYAALDGF
-717 VVKDFIKEYRF
+717 TVRDFIREYRF
-728 IIDDFQPDELL
+728 IIDDFQPDELR
-739 LIKFDFNAKMQIA
+739 LIKFDFNARMQIA
-752 YERDGNKW
+752 YERDGSTW
-760 KIYRALNNQWEP
+760 KIYRATANQWEP
-772 EPIASMD
+772 NPID
-779 ESPVQKDGQFVFR
+779 ILTESPVQKDGSFVFR
-792 PKDIINK
+792 PKDIINR

-814 GANTVTMYVVN
+814 GANTVTIHVEN
-825 KIGNANTQR
+825 KVGYANTQR
-834 INFVFQA
+834 IKFRFQA
-841 VDYIIK
+841 VDYIID

-882 VTSAET
+882 VTSEKT
-888 ADTVSVFAD
+888 TDTVSVFAD
-897 SVSGAGAGANYRFW
+897 SVSGAGAGASYRFW

-921 PLENTTYTLKWDL
+921 PFETTTYTLKWDL
-934 GFKVKTLKADHTIGE
+934 GFKVKTLKADNTVGE
-949 QNIYYNPQVVV
+949 QDIYYNPQVIV
-960 RGDTSAPQLMFDSNY
+960 RGDTSAPNLMFDTNY

-980 SLNNNDALAYVI
+980 SLNNDVALAYVI
-992 NKDAEDNR
+992 NTDSVDNR

-1012 STREKVTLF
+1012 STGEKVILF
-1021 NKTHVTEPSY
+1021 NKAHVTEPSY
-1031 EIKGN
+1031 EIKGR
-1036 GSPVSWSDTVDLY
+1036 GSPVSWSDSVDLY
-1049 VQAYDFANSDT
+1049 VQAYDFANPDT
-1060 IMKRRLIGIAA
+1060 VTKRKLLSVVA
-1071 DAGEESWSLV
+1071 DAAKSSWDSV
-1081 MQNDTTF
+1081 MVN
-1088 KSCSDTAFKS
+1088 DTAFKTGI
-1098 CVNGITLHKVIRI
+1098 NGISIHKVILV
-1111 DNEAPRVTNESITV
+1111 DNEAPQVSKESIAV
-1125 NSSVDGALPSF
+1125 NSSVDGTLPSF

-1213 LRDGVYSL
+1213 LRDGIYSL
-1221 TVNLIDEVGNKS
+1221 TVTLIDEAGNKS

-1241 RVDRTPPQIR
+1241 RVDRTRPDVR
-1251 GVVLSDVFVTS
+1251 GISLSDVFVTS

-1268 GTAHILQFDD
+1268 GTAHIVQFDD
-1278 TRNRSDLACYVKV
+1278 ARNRSDLACYVKV
-1291 NVGTKEGKWKGP
+1291 NVDTKEGKWKGP
-1303 IAETKTKDGGGVNY
+1303 IAETESKAGVSVNY

-1351 FMGVGARYP
+1351 FIGVGARYP
-1360 EITYPNSTSE
+1360 EITYPRSGSE

-1388 WSDNY
+1388 WGDNH
-1393 GEFNVSWKKQGDPTW
+1393 GEFSVSWKKEGTSTW

-1416 VYDKSLS
+1416 VYDRSLS
-1423 PSERDLAVWDMS
+1423 PSARDLAVWEMS
-1435 ELNLAEGNYVLKLSV
+1435 GLNLTEGNYVLRLSV
-1450 RQCDTCGWLSD
+1450 RQCDTCEWLSN
-1461 ESAVF
+1461 ESTVF
-1466 VDGFVAGDSPDAPKL
+1466 VDEFTAGDSPDAPKL

-1511 VVKASIEV
+1511 LVKASIEA
-1519 PSARDSSVYERVEN
+1519 PSPKDSSVYMRVME

-1538 MTLSPFKTPAVATDT
+1538 MTLSPFKTPAVTSDT

-1562 GNTWHVR
+1562 GITWHVR
-1569 YAGSA
+1569 YAGKA
-1574 KGVKIVTDTTGL
+1574 KGVKVVADTTGL

-1603 KTSLEPDSVVH
+1603 KTFVEPDSVVH
-1614 LDFIMDSIRIKRE
+1614 LGFIMDSIRIKRE
-1627 DVNILIPRYN
+1627 DINILVPRYN

-1643 VGEDSVHLVFETTSP
+1643 VGADSVHLIFETTSP
-1658 FTVDASWL
+1658 FAVDASWI
-1666 DSALYRDTLSPVV
+1666 DSASYRDTLSPVV
-1679 YIFPETYKAHI
+1679 YIFPETYKAHV
-1690 AWDGLVN
+1690 AWNGLVN
-1697 GAFPSG
+1697 GAYSSG

-1723 KDEQWYLE
+1723 KGEQWYLK

-1740 SDNLD
+1740 LNNLD
-1745 MYYMN
+1745 KYYMD
-1750 FLGSNEDSSGI
+1750 FLGPNEDSSGT

-1767 FRFRLTGRSA
+1767 FRFKLTGRSA
-1777 KVTAEII
+1777 YVTAEII
-1784 DSTNK
+1784 DSDNNS
-1789 VVYTL
+1789 VRTL
-1794 LKDTMV
+1794 MKDSLV

-1812 WNGEKDDHFVQA
+1812 WNGEGDDHFVHA
-1824 GSYKMHFLVKNDT
+1824 GLYKMHFLVKNDT

-1854 IIAAKPDSAGRKVN
+1854 IIAAKPDSTGRKVN
-1868 FSMAE
+1868 FKMAE
-1873 AFLDTNGEFRYVGRP
+1873 AFLDTNGEYRYVGRP
-1888 DYILEAKVHGQV
+1888 DYILKTKVSGTV
-1900 LPEEER
+1900 LPEDER
-1906 TIDYTWDVYGK
+1906 TIDYTWDVYGL
-1917 QYPYVYKRTRPS
+1917 QHPYMYKRTRPA
-1929 LGIQRHR
+1929 LGIRRHR
-1936 DEFYAT
+1936 DGFWAT
-1942 VVTLVMGETRDF
+1942 VVTMVLAEGYF
-1954 NGRDRMLGLDDE
+1954 YNGHYIEGSIRTTCDE
-1966 CKPQEQNNEYLYRM
+1966 PREAFKYQYKIQLQRVY
-1980 QVEKKLFKKGEN
+1980 FKKGET
-1992 VEVSVDFDPNNNS
+1992 VSDIIVDMDPGNYDRTN
-2005 LSEGRRIYGFIMVHS
+2005 RFMYGARWNAFT
-2020 IPLFIGRLNAL
+2020 GRLSRLPAL
-2031 VAIKIYP
+2031 VAIKVYP
-2038 ASSFG
+2038 ASSFEQIRSLMG
-2043 EIVHALGGTS
+2043 DQMS
-2053 VTGNAFQDA
+2053 VVGNAIDDA
-2062 GQSSPAG
+2062 NKGHIDNFPWDSVYLKKSYSNNNTVNRMR
-2069 LDWDKVYNKNSYGK
+2069 DW
-2083 YFELTKMDRW
+2083 
-2093 FSDFGG
+2093 FGNWG
-2099 QALYYEAVDTNFNV
+2099 GEPLYYEAVNNKFNV
-2113 LKSSDTL
+2113 GIFTNTL
-2120 TNRSISTQGN
+2120 TNAFDMMSST
-2130 CKTDDIGS
+2130 KTFCVVDQPKDTV
-2138 PELADN
+2138 LTDN
-2144 DSNFVCGA
+2144 DVCGA
-2152 RQAKYEVD
+2152 EKAIEEVD
-2160 SSTVAKFNPHANM
+2160 TTVIKRFNPHAYM
-2173 MTVTLLPY
+2173 MNVELIPADG
-2181 KTKSNF
+2181 KTYTKLQST
-2187 VDNYYRENGC
+2187 
-2197 EEYRDSGTDIKVKF
+2197 EEHCAYVGGTDIRMRF
-2211 VLDVSPDYWD
+2211 VLDIDSSYWE
-2221 PPENRWGTNNLA
+2221 PEWGTNNLA
-2233 NRYVRFDPINKD
+2233 NRYVRFDPMNKT
-2245 LYGDDGYVHKLA
+2245 LYGEDGYMYKLA
-2257 IRKERVPGVDTLVNN
+2257 MRENN
-2272 PIPTSYNGIEWVA
+2272 PIPTSYNGSEWVP
-2285 DDSLDHG
+2285 DGSLNHG
-2292 PTVFESRRLPM
+2292 PTVFEARQLPI
-2303 LNVPENPLL
+2303 LNIPENPLL
-2312 FNDELSVA
+2312 FNDELGI
-2320 DTSIKEPGPE
+2320 TKPKTETTGPE
-2330 VKYYASDFYW
+2330 VVYYTSQYSW
-2340 RFYLGNK
+2340 RYYLGK
-2347 NETYTAVA
+2347 GDVIYKAVA
-2355 RDQDNNEIGRI
+2355 RNLAGTILSTFSSNDSSAREGKDVNIG
-2366 NSDDQYA
+2366 SWMAPYD
-2373 LDGDNVY
+2373 
-2380 IVSTEKPYEILFEIA
+2380 IVFEIA
-2395 PAMTFDEAEYAKLI
+2395 PSMTFDKAQSAGLI
-2409 MPVNTSVVY
+2409 MQVDKAVDY
-2418 PWDRT
+2418 PWDGNNCAVDT
-2423 SCEVTKPTGYEFY
+2423 PPSYHFY

-2441 VSRVHANFHDWNETQ
+2441 VSKVHSNFHDWNDSL
-2456 WRSEFALSNGK
+2456 WKSKFALSNGK
-2467 GYIRNPAIDGGVI
+2467 GYIRNPVTDGEVI
-2480 RNPLV
+2480 RNPL
-2485 AKGTPSDAN
+2485 AEIETPRDIAN
-2494 GKSKDSVTAENWNAD
+2494 ANEKIHDSVTAENWNEATG
-2509 SLAWEFTLSKPEADK
+2509 AWEFNLSIPDADK
-2524 DEFLA
+2524 DDFLA
-2529 GIFGFRYNVKLNGV
+2529 GISASKYNLKLNGG
-2543 SGWGPPD
+2543 SGWD
-2550 TSGHNIRIYNYGTWI
+2550 TVTLGNVIRIYNYGTQ
-2565 DTSYT
+2565 DTSFIS
-2570 FYRSRDTVFNSV
+2570 FYRSRDAVFNSDTG
-2582 SSLNNGQRSETIP
+2582 LNNGQRSEEIP
-2595 LRSVVSQNS
+2595 LRRVVSQSS

-2609 ILASAW
+2609 ILSTEW
-2615 ARNLSIN
+2615 AKNLLIDSIG
-2622 TVDIFKRNLLGDTA
+2622 IFKRNMHGDTA

-2642 LDASYDSLKKEF
+2642 LDASYDSLNKEF
-2654 DVTRNSRDIYASR
+2654 DVTRNSNDIYASR

-2675 GSVPYEVSEWTIS
+2675 GSVPYDISEWTIS
-2688 YIQNGMRFK
+2688 YVQNGMRFK
-2697 AANGTSKD
+2697 VADGTSRD

-2712 VHQLQGNTSF
+2712 VNQLQGNTSF
-2722 FLTYRATSDVVSYQK
+2722 FLTYRGASDVISYQQ
-2737 LDVHIGELVKA
+2737 LNVHIGERVEA
-2748 GEESFVYSMYGNVAV
+2748 GKESFVYSMYGNVFI
-2763 HFDPGAWE
+2763 HFDQGAWE
-2771 KDEDVTV
+2771 RDEDVTV
-2778 RTMDPSECAECGL
+2778 RTMDPSECGECAL
-2791 FRNMEPVGPVLEV
+2791 FRNMVPVGPVLEV
-2804 LPSHQ
+2804 LPSHK

-2823 MATLSDEHIDYKN
+2823 MATLKSENVDYKN

-2887 FSKFVVLDSLKAD
+2887 FSKFVILDSLKAD
-2900 SIEVIDTIPE
+2900 DIEIIDSIPE
-2910 EVIEAFSCSQMDNI
+2910 IIEEFSCSQMDSI

-2936 WLEFPYL
+2936 WLEYPYL
-2943 CSGKSNYLLQLSN
+2943 CSGKSNYLLQLNN

-2962 EHRGASAKP
+2962 EHRGASAMP

-3008 VRLDSVAPVIEN
+3008 VRLDSIAPVIEN

-3057 GGSLLQSESI
+3057 GGTLLQSKSI

-3087 VGCQATIKVIAQ
+3087 VGCQSTIKVIAQ
-3099 DKGRNFDMVVKQTGK
+3099 DKGHNFDMVVKQTEK

-3128 AEGTGDISYEL
+3128 AEGTGDIAHEL
-3139 LTKDNVYKMHMKLAA
+3139 LTKDDGKRMHMNLATL
-3154 ISNPWQQYYG
+3154 SNPWQQFYG
-3164 VNLFQPT
+3164 VSLFKQA
-3171 DSARTPNA
+3171 DSARSPNA
-3179 LPPVD
+3179 LEPLD
-3184 SLRPFTFEFNYKP
+3184 SLRPFTFEFNIRA
-3197 GYIQDRLWSILS
+3197 GYIQNSVWSILS
-3209 FVGKNEWTF
+3209 FVVKNEWTF
-3218 GVGLNARYFLKVG
+3218 GIGLGSRYFLKVG
-3231 SSVFYFNTTREGKI
+3231 SSVFYFNTKREGKI

-3264 QYEESIKLDRELLYG
+3264 QYEESIKLDHELLYG
-3279 GDVRLQIGT
+3279 GGGKLQIGA
-3288 RNGVPSA
+3288 RDGLPSA
-3295 VGVISNLRFYT
+3295 VGEISNLRFYS
-3306 SALSAEQIQGIFDG
+3306 SALSADQIQDIFNG
-3320 VVSEETVNFDAVRVV
+3320 VVSEETVNFEAVRVV
-3335 TLTDRDG
+3335 TLTDREG
-3342 LAIDQSCSAP
+3342 LIVDQSCSAP
-3352 GWAYLHQKNAD
+3352 GKAYLRQKNAD
-3363 NSGVMTWH
+3363 NSGIMTWKT
-3371 ADVNADNY
+3371 DVNADNY
-3379 SLYILHRNYASEESK
+3379 SLYILHRNYVSEESK
-3394 VEVSVNGTSVGTFK
+3394 VEISVNGASVGIFK
-3408 LTSTGLWKS
+3408 LSSTGYWKS
-3417 EKVAGVNLNL
+3417 EKVTGVNLGL
-3427 KAGVNEISVR
+3427 KAGINEISIR

-3448 LASTSANLDEHQIG
+3448 LASTSANIDERQIG

-3477 LMKYESVDNQKWAQV
+3477 LMKYESVDDKKWAQV
-3492 RFDVSNISDQAL
+3492 RFDVRNITDHAL

-3518 SVNAVAFHPGTPMSV
+3518 SVNAVSFYPGSPMSV
-3533 VNDAGSVFYAEF
+3533 INDAGSVFYAEF
-3545 AFTET
+3545 AFTEPI
-3550 VAAYGKA
+3550 AAYGKA

-3562 PLIALH
+3562 PLIGLH

-3595 YVDATGIAL
+3595 YVNATGIAL

-3631 RAMAKDN
+3631 RAMARDN

-3652 ENVGN
+3652 ENIGN
-3657 APVDG
+3657 VAVDG

-3678 IHWSA
+3678 IHWNA
-3683 FATNSK
+3683 FATSSK
-3689 VSAGGDLYYVSFKYD
+3689 VNAGGDLYYASFKYD
-3704 VLLNSGDKSDYGN
+3704 VILNSGDKTDYGS

-3732 NAADD
+3732 NVADD

-3757 DSSGNLLWGNA
+3757 DSRGNLLWGNA

-3791 DVIFVNIEENG
+3791 DVIYVDIEENG

-3820 SGTWEIGEHSVTI
+3820 RGTWDIGEHSVTI

>member
-10 TVSLFL
+10 IVSLSLFL
-16 FMAAFAFGAV
+16 VAFTFGAV
-26 VNPSQSSMVILLDD
+26 VNPSQSSMVIFLDD
-40 SGLCDSSSGIWKNMQ
+40 SGLCDSSSGIWKMKLN
-55 IGAFLKDH
+55 AFLEKH
-63 AFYGKSNSIYCRS
+63 AFYGESNSIYCRS

-107 SASDLTNRPNKFII
+107 GASDLTNRPNKFII

-189 VYLVGGELLEELMM
+189 VYLVGGEFLEELMM

-258 AQKKGLVL
+258 AQKKGLDL

-285 DHPAYNTVYSY
+285 DHPTYNNVYSY
-296 GFPTIGNGRRTLDD
+296 GLPTIGNGRRTLDD

-322 KIQKVLTESVS
+322 KLQKVLTESVS

-339 EKDFVEEHVKRVVSN
+339 GKEFEKDYVKDVVSR

-422 SELYSTFIDKY
+422 SELYSTFIDQY
-433 SDALSMFDSTKGDA
+433 SDVFANAQSAKEDA
-447 KKGLALI
+447 EKGLALV

-465 FDEGTFNV
+465 FDEGTFDV

-519 SEAGRKESLR
+519 SKAGEKESLR
-529 QDIDEGLKI
+529 QDIDEGLKDACLAI
-538 GCGLVGLVASPA
+538 GALLTPA
-550 ATEVCRVGQF
+550 AAEVCRVGQF

-573 IEDAMDNVGA
+573 IEDAVENVDA
-583 LEDLRYIAVT
+583 LEELRYVAVT
-593 KSMEQKENTWN
+593 KSMEPIDNTGAGSVGWH
-604 DHNGNERSIE
+604 DHNGSWRSIE

-632 VYKGGDGVD
+632 VRKSGNGVD
-641 TIVPLALYRTFD
+641 SIVPLALYTTFE

-660 IDRDTATYGYSFP
+660 IYRDSATYGYLFP
-673 ASEFAEI
+673 ITEFAEI
-680 NRNALDNSSTVMV
+680 NRSALTNSTAVMV
-693 KDVKYSQRN
+693 KDVQYKQRN
-702 DFLHKDVRYAALDGF
+702 GFLHKDVRYAALDGF
-717 VVKDFIKEYRF
+717 TVRDFIREYRF
-728 IIDDFQPDELL
+728 IIDDFQPDELR
-739 LIKFDFNAKMQIA
+739 LIKFDFNARMQIA
-752 YERDGNKW
+752 YERDGSTW
-760 KIYRALNNQWEP
+760 KIYRATANQWEP
-772 EPIASMD
+772 EPID
-779 ESPVQKDGQFVFR
+779 VLGESPVQKDGSFVFR
-792 PKDIINK
+792 PKDIINR

-825 KIGNANTQR
+825 KVGYANTQR
-834 INFVFQA
+834 IKFRFQA
-841 VDYIIK
+841 VDYIID

-882 VTSAET
+882 VTSEKT
-888 ADTVSVFAD
+888 TDTVSVFAD
-897 SVSGAGAGANYRFW
+897 SVSGAGAGASYRFW

-921 PLENTTYTLKWDL
+921 PFETTTYTLKWDL
-934 GFKVKTLKADHTIGE
+934 GFKVKTLKADNTVGE
-949 QNIYYNPQVVV
+949 QDIYYNPQVIV
-960 RGDTSAPQLMFDSNY
+960 RGDTSAPNLMFDTNY

-980 SLNNNDALAYVI
+980 SLNNDVALAYVI
-992 NKDAEDNR
+992 NTDSVDNR

-1012 STREKVTLF
+1012 STGEKVILF
-1021 NKTHVTEPSY
+1021 NKAHVTEPSY

-1036 GSPVSWSDTVDLY
+1036 GSPVSWSDSVDLY
-1049 VQAYDFANSDT
+1049 VQAYDFANPDT
-1060 IMKRRLIGIAA
+1060 VTKRKLLSVVA
-1071 DAGEESWSLV
+1071 DAAKSSWDSV
-1081 MQNDTTF
+1081 MVN
-1088 KSCSDTAFKS
+1088 DTAFKTGI
-1098 CVNGITLHKVIRI
+1098 NGISIHKVILV
-1111 DNEAPRVTNESITV
+1111 DNEAPQVSKESIAV
-1125 NSSVDGALPSF
+1125 NSSVDGTLPSF

-1213 LRDGVYSL
+1213 LRDGIYSL
-1221 TVNLIDEVGNKS
+1221 TVTLIDEAGNKS

-1241 RVDRTPPQIR
+1241 RVDRTRPDVR
-1251 GVVLSDVFVTS
+1251 GISLSDVFVTS

-1268 GTAHILQFDD
+1268 GTAHIIQFDD
-1278 TRNRSDLACYVKV
+1278 ARNRSDLACYVKV
-1291 NVGTKEGKWKGP
+1291 NVDTKEGKWKGP
-1303 IAETKTKDGGGVNY
+1303 IAETESKAGVSVNY

-1329 HGYWYVYFGCYDDAG
+1329 HGYWYVYFGCYDEAG

-1360 EITYPNSTSE
+1360 EITYPNSASE
-1370 RYNNRVLV
+1370 RYNSRVLV

-1435 ELNLAEGNYVLKLSV
+1435 GLNLAEGNYVLKLSV

-1461 ESAVF
+1461 ESTVF

-1538 MTLSPFKTPAVATDT
+1538 MALSPFKTPAVATDT

-1574 KGVKIVTDTTGL
+1574 KGVKIGTDTTDTTGL

-1847 EVSLGAN
+1847 KVSLGAN

-1900 LPEEER
+1900 LHEEER
-1906 TIDYTWDVYGK
+1906 TIDYTWDAYGI
-1917 QYPYVYKRTRPS
+1917 QHPYMYKMTNPA
-1929 LGIQRHR
+1929 LGIRR
-1936 DEFYAT
+1936 YRNGFWAT
-1942 VVTLVMGETRDF
+1942 VVTLVIGETADY
-1954 NGRDRMLGLDDE
+1954 NGRYKDWRDYDEVDDIGGGE
-1966 CKPQEQNNEYLYRM
+1966 CVAVEENNEYRYKIS
-1980 QVEKKLFKKGEN
+1980 VERKYFENGED
-1992 VEVSVDFDPNNNS
+1992 VIIPFDLHPENRYKTN
-2005 LSEGRRIYGFIMVHS
+2005 EHIYGFIKATSWVPGSKPQRKYLHT
-2020 IPLFIGRLNAL
+2020 LAA
-2031 VAIKIYP
+2031 VKVYP
-2038 ASSFG
+2038 ASSYNHIY
-2043 EIVHALGGTS
+2043 ERM
-2053 VTGNAFQDA
+2053 
-2062 GQSSPAG
+2062 GQSSFVVGDAIADAG
-2069 LDWDKVYNKNSYGK
+2069 VKKSERSWSWIYNKNK
-2083 YFELTKMDRW
+2083 YIQTNSWLYQW
-2093 FSDFGG
+2093 FRDFGG
-2099 QALYYEAVDTNFNV
+2099 QTLYFEAVNRGFNV
-2113 LKSSDTL
+2113 RTNSAVLENAFDTTSSTKTVCEVDQPRDSDL
-2120 TNRSISTQGN
+2120 T
-2130 CKTDDIGS
+2130 
-2138 PELADN
+2138 DN
-2144 DSNFVCGA
+2144 AVCGA
-2152 RQAKYEVD
+2152 EKAFQEAD
-2160 SSTVAKFNPHANM
+2160 SVTVAKFNPHAYMMKVSIVPMGDINM
-2173 MTVTLLPY
+2173 FADT
-2181 KTKSNF
+2181 NF
-2187 VDNYYRENGC
+2187 AEDHCHMQG
-2197 EEYRDSGTDIKVKF
+2197 SGTDIRMNF
-2211 VLDVSPDYWD
+2211 VLRVDSNYWE
-2221 PPENRWGTNNLA
+2221 PEWGTNNLA
-2233 NRYVRFDPINKD
+2233 NRYVRFDPTNQT
-2245 LYGDDGYVHKLA
+2245 LYGGDGYLTKLA
-2257 IRKERVPGVDTLVNN
+2257 NRG
-2272 PIPTSYNGIEWVA
+2272 IPTSYNGSEWVP
-2285 DDSLDHG
+2285 DGSLNHG
-2292 PTVFESRRLPM
+2292 PTVFESRLLPI

-2312 FNDELSVA
+2312 FNDELGVA

-2330 VKYYASDFYW
+2330 VTYYASQYSW
-2340 RFYLGNK
+2340 RYYLGK
-2347 NETYTAVA
+2347 RDVTYKAVA
-2355 RDQDNNEIGRI
+2355 KNLAGTVLSTFSSNDSSAIEGKDVNIGSWI
-2366 NSDDQYA
+2366 APYD
-2373 LDGDNVY
+2373 
-2380 IVSTEKPYEILFEIA
+2380 IVFEIA
-2395 PAMTFDEAEYAKLI
+2395 PSVTLNEAKEAQLI
-2409 MPVNTSVVY
+2409 KPVDTTVAY
-2418 PWDRT
+2418 PWDGKCFDLK
-2423 SCEVTKPTGYEFY
+2423 SIEAGYEFY
-2436 GCDKW
+2436 ECDKW
-2441 VSRVHANFHDWNETQ
+2441 VSHVHSNFHDWNDTL
-2456 WRSEFALSNGK
+2456 WKSTFILSNGN
-2467 GYIRNPAIDGGVI
+2467 GFIRNPITDSGVI
-2480 RNPLV
+2480 GDSLA
-2485 AKGTPSDAN
+2485 AKEAPRDIANAN

-2509 SLAWEFTLSKPEADK
+2509 SLAWELTLSKPEADK
-2524 DEFLA
+2524 DE
-2529 GIFGFRYNVKLNGV
+2529 IFSKIAPEIYSAKLNGG
-2543 SGWGPPD
+2543 SGWD
-2550 TSGHNIRIYNYGTWI
+2550 TVTSGAVVKLFNKGKWV

-2615 ARNLSIN
+2615 ARNLSID
-2622 TVDIFKRNLLGDTA
+2622 TVNIFKRNLLGDTA

-2642 LDASYDSLKKEF
+2642 LDASYDTLKKEF

-3008 VRLDSVAPVIEN
+3008 VRLDSIAPVIEN

-3082 DLYGC
+3082 ELYGC

-3154 ISNPWQQYYG
+3154 LSNPWQQYYG

-3218 GVGLNARYFLKVG
+3218 GIGLGSRYFLKVG
-3231 SSVFYFNTTREGKI
+3231 SSVFYFNTKREGKI

-3618 DEDGPMQKAKIKV
+3618 DEDGPIQKAKIKV
-3631 RAMAKDN
+3631 RAMAKEN
-3638 SYGSSSVSD
+3638 SYELFKISR
-3647 IVAYV
+3647 ITAYV

-3678 IHWSA
+3678 IYWSA

-3717 GVQFALHHPNRTNDF
+3717 GVQFALHHPNGTGDF
-3732 NAADD
+3732 NVTDD

-3757 DSSGNLLWGNA
+3757 DSRGNLLWGSA
-3768 PQPRFSADYV
+3768 PQPRFGANYV